1 MILFRNF
8 RRSIQEIPIEQF
20 SSFDK
25 NLRSNYDDLAKVDN
39 NSEALGKLLSNA
51 ISLGVF
57 SSQSII
63 QELSIKDCKK
73 LILSL
78 KYGRVVVMLA
88 GR

>member
-1 MILFRNF
+1 M
-8 RRSIQEIPIEQF
+8 
-20 SSFDK
+20 
-25 NLRSNYDDLAKVDN
+25 RSNYDDLAKVDN

-73 LILSL
+73 LILS
-78 KYGRVVVMLA
+78 
-88 GR
+88 